1 MFWSHDGRD
10 VGPNHRTDTSP
21 ALWECYLP
29 VSEQEGVFMVRGM
42 GFRLGT
48 CRWPRRKGMFVSLH
62 LGDLALI
69 RCSEG
74 TWLQLPGG

>member
-1 MFWSHDGRD
+1 
-10 VGPNHRTDTSP
+10 
-21 ALWECYLP
+21 
-29 VSEQEGVFMVRGM
+29 MVRGM

-48 CRWPRRKGMFVSLH
+48 CRWPRRKGMFGSLH

-74 TWLQLPGG
+74 TGLQLPGGGGGLHGRVPAHSLCRGVLGFWGPWGSREAIPG